1 MRARLSATAAPNPT
15 RAARAG
21 ASLRAAHP
29 SPSRRRFAML
39 STLSAIAGD
48 IDWKL
53 LGQALVDVAGAI
65 IGALL

>member
-1 MRARLSATAAPNPT
+1 
-15 RAARAG
+15 
-21 ASLRAAHP
+21 
-29 SPSRRRFAML
+29 ML

-65 IGALL
+65 ISALL